1 MLMRKRFFQLK
12 WKVLLLRYLLGGIV
26 VFNKFGGKLRD
37 DLRTGYVCNVTEC
50 ARWAD
55 VVLDKVDEFVNRGI
69 FYTLGGGAYI
79 DTPEEYRTRVNDQDR
94 VLGEFQGLRDK
105 MMLVMGQMLNTEV
118 KQLDNAGYPGFHI
131 VGSGASGRSGMFHVD
146 MPYQH
151 VYWPGPFCNPFT
163 FTLLLRTPVCG
174 SALWHWDDI
183 NFDEAMKIIV
193 DTRNPLH
200 ASTISEMPTIGRET
214 IEYDVGALYVH
225 SGRVPHAI
233 ADMGEIGEGEYRV
246 TLQGHGAYLIEEGC
260 AAVYF

>member
-1 MLMRKRFFQLK
+1 M
-12 WKVLLLRYLLGGIV
+12 
-26 VFNKFGGKLRD
+26 FNNFGGKLRD
-37 DLRTGYVCNVTEC
+37 DLKTGYVCNVTEC

-55 VVLDKVDEFVNRGI
+55 VVLDKADEFVNRGI

-79 DTPEEYRTRVNDQDR
+79 DTPEEYRTRVDDQDR
-94 VLGEFQGLRDK
+94 VLGKFQGLRDK
-105 MMLVMGQMLNTEV
+105 VMLVMGQMLNTEV
-118 KQLDNAGYPGFHI
+118 KQLDRAGYPGFHI

-163 FTLLLRTPVCG
+163 FTLLLRTPRCG

-183 NFDEAMKIIV
+183 
-193 DTRNPLH
+193 
-200 ASTISEMPTIGRET
+200 ET
-214 IEYDVGALYVH
+214 IKYDVGALYVH